1 MNKTLFYYSLNLYSL
16 IVFSAYSTPILLL
29 PSLAAQRS
37 LSSFSVALIL
47 MSFPIGALP
56 ASLFIG
62 KLMRFYKKSQ
72 LLMLFNALASISRF
86 CMGLLYYIDD
96 PTYFMLFAFFS
107 RLLTGI
113 SEGMLI
119 PITYSFIPDLYPD
132 ESMEKLG
139 ILEIWGSVGAVLG
152 APMATLIYGQLGYV
166 MVFTIMS
173 SINLVVGMLI
183 ILCAFDSFPFVK
195 FEKNHKEMLPI
206 RKAIFK
212 NREVLLAFFY
222 IFIFHFPTYMIQT
235 GFQNYMATLTDNLI
249 VSAVVYS
256 LILVGMI
263 FGVVWIKYVHR
274 QKFERIT
281 LKISGLLIIFAV
293 WFYGPDPVFGISD
306 DTTKIV
312 LIGGSFL
319 VVGAA
324 VEVIF
329 LIVTKVLR
337 IELLVVFPGENELCA
352 DFANGLYLACYTLD
366 ELLAPMTGSLLN
378 NFLGYAR
385 TGGFYGVK
393 ALVYF
398 AVYWS
403 FTRKITEEGY
413 DNMVEEKKIDG
424 SPKEQ
429 EET

>member
-1 MNKTLFYYSLNLYSL
+1 MNKTLFFYSLNLYSL
-16 IVFSAYSTPILLL
+16 IVYSAYSTPILLL

-47 MSFPIGALP
+47 MSFPIGAFP
-56 ASLFIG
+56 ASLLIG
-62 KLMRFYKKSQ
+62 KLMRFYKKSH
-72 LLMLFNALASISRF
+72 LMMLFNTLASVSRF

-96 PTYFMLFAFFS
+96 PTYFMIFAFLS

-119 PITYSFIPDLYPD
+119 PITYSFIPDLYP
-132 ESMEKLG
+132 ENSLEKLG
-139 ILEIWGSVGAVLG
+139 ILEIWGSVGVVLG

-173 SINLVVGMLI
+173 SINLIVGMFI
-183 ILCAFDSFPFVK
+183 ISCAFDKFPFVS
-195 FEKNHKEMLPI
+195 FEKSDKEMLPI
-206 RKAIFK
+206 KRAIFENK
-212 NREVLLAFFY
+212 EVLLAFFY
-222 IFIFHFPTYMIQT
+222 VFVFHFPTYMIQT
-235 GFQNYMATLTDNLI
+235 GFQTYMATLTDNLT

-263 FGVVWIKYVHR
+263 FGVVWIKYVHSP
-274 QKFERIT
+274 KYERIT

-306 DTTKIV
+306 DTTQIV
-312 LIGGSFL
+312 FIGVSFL

-378 NFLGYAR
+378 NYLGYAR
-385 TGGFYGVK
+385 TGGVYGIM

-403 FTRKITEEGY
+403 FTRKIADEGY
-413 DNMVEEKKIDG
+413 DNMVEEKKIEGTQND
-424 SPKEQ
+424 K

>member
-1 MNKTLFYYSLNLYSL
+1 MNKTLFFYSLNLYSL

-47 MSFPIGALP
+47 MSFPIGAFP
-56 ASLFIG
+56 SSLLIG

-72 LLMLFNALASISRF
+72 LLMVFNALASVSRF

-119 PITYSFIPDLYPD
+119 PITYSFIPDLYPND
-132 ESMEKLG
+132 SMEKLG

-152 APMATLIYGQLGYV
+152 APMATLIYSQLGYV

-173 SINLVVGMLI
+173 SINLVVGMFI
-183 ILCAFDSFPFVK
+183 ISCVLDNFPFVSFDK
-195 FEKNHKEMLPI
+195 SDKEMLPLK
-206 RKAIFK
+206 KAIFTNK
-212 NREVLLAFFY
+212 EVLLAFFY

-249 VSAVVYS
+249 VSAVIYS

-263 FGVVWIKYVHR
+263 FGVVWIKYGHS

-281 LKISGLLIIFAV
+281 LKISGLLIILAV

-306 DTTKIV
+306 DTTKII

-366 ELLAPMTGSLLN
+366 ELLAPMTGSILN
-378 NFLGYAR
+378 NYLGYER
-385 TGGFYGVK
+385 TGGFYGIL

-398 AVYWS
+398 VVYWS

-413 DNMVEEKKIDG
+413 DNMVEEKKIEG
-424 SPKEQ
+424 SSKYQ

>member
-1 MNKTLFYYSLNLYSL
+1 
-16 IVFSAYSTPILLL
+16 
-29 PSLAAQRS
+29 
-37 LSSFSVALIL
+37 
-47 MSFPIGALP
+47 
-56 ASLFIG
+56 
-62 KLMRFYKKSQ
+62 
-72 LLMLFNALASISRF
+72 MLFNTLASVSRF
-86 CMGLLYYIDD
+86 CMGLLYYIED

-119 PITYSFIPDLYPD
+119 PVTYSFIPDLYPED
-132 ESMEKLG
+132 SMSKLG

-183 ILCAFDSFPFVK
+183 ISCALDNLSFVS
-195 FEKNHKEMLPI
+195 FEKTEKEMLPI
-206 RKAIFK
+206 KKAMFENK
-212 NREVLLAFFY
+212 EVLLAFFY

-235 GFQNYMATLTDNLI
+235 GFQSYMATLTDDLT

-263 FGVVWIKYVHR
+263 CGVIWIKYVHSE
-274 QKFERIT
+274 KIERTT
-281 LKISGLLIIFAV
+281 LKIAGLLIIVAV
-293 WFYGPDPVFGISD
+293 WLYGPDPVLGISD
-306 DTTKIV
+306 DTIKIV

-366 ELLAPMTGSLLN
+366 EMLAPMTGSLLN
-378 NFLGYAR
+378 NVLGYSR
-385 TGGFYGVK
+385 TGGFYSLL

-398 AVYWS
+398 VAYWS
-403 FTRKITEEGY
+403 FTRKITEGGY
-413 DNMVEEKKIDG
+413 DNMVEEKKVEGNEKD
-424 SPKEQ
+424 Q
-429 EET
+429 EETENPNKENI